1 LDSPRRRIG
10 FREEPNVPEW
20 KEEIEKRLAG
30 LKLEPACE
38 ANIVKEISQH
48 LDDCYQ
54 ESLANGMTPAEA
66 ERRTLEEL
74 GASEALQQELRR
86 VERPSPQE
94 PVVFGNNRRIN
105 MIADFWQDL
114 RYGARMLIKNRG
126 FTAAAVFTLALGI
139 SANITIFSIVSEYFF
154 KPLPVKDPERLV
166 LVLQKSAVW
175 NKPHGHSWLDFRDY
189 RERLDVFSDML
200 AVAMGPA
207 HLSVAGQ
214 QPDREWIE
222 MVSGNYFSM
231 LGIEPKLGRLF
242 RREEGEKPGADPIV
256 VLSYDY
262 WQRKFGG
269 DPSAIGKTINING
282 HPFTIVGVA
291 PETFGSAQ
299 WKLAPRAFVPASM
312 LGQTRPDGDETLKA
326 RGAVIFKLM
335 ARLKPG
341 VTVAQAG
348 AAVEI
353 AGKQLARD
361 YPDEHKEAKVFVAR
375 EQYCRPEPVAAE
387 FMPLIA
393 SVFMAMVGLVL
404 LIACANVA
412 NLMLSRSV
420 ARQKEMGIRTA
431 VGANRWRLIRQLLAE
446 SVLLACLAG
455 VAGSLLANWSG
466 YLLSRMPTGAGD
478 MPIRADEASWDWRVF
493 AFTLV
498 MSVLAGVVTGVA
510 PALRA
515 TRFDLQ
521 TVIKEG
527 GGLLASGRHFFRNAL
542 VISQVAISVVVLVA
556 GGLFVRSL
564 QQMADAQLGFRSDHL
579 LLASLDLGLQGYDE
593 ARQKQFHRQLL
604 DRLKVLPGVRSASLA
619 SYVPFSYFFEIA
631 MIAPE
636 EKAGDKDGFTTVHAN
651 YVTPEYLTTMGGAVL
666 RGRDFTQFDS
676 ETSAKVA
683 IINATMAERLWP
695 GQDALGRR
703 FKLGAESGFWEVV
716 GVARNAKYVML
727 GEEPR
732 PFFYAP
738 LAQRHASP
746 VTLHLWTDVA
756 PSALTPA
763 VRDVLR
769 QMDPDL
775 PIYNVR
781 AMEEHLNDSA
791 FAMMP
796 LRYGAVLAGAQGLL
810 GLLLAAMGLYGVVS
824 YAASQR
830 TREIGVRV
838 ALGARRFDILRLV
851 VRDGLMLTLIGLAI
865 GLLVSLG
872 FAAIL
877 TKALYGLAP
886 AATPVFAAVAVL
898 LAGVATLAC
907 YLPARRS
914 TKVDPMVALRCE

>member
-1 LDSPRRRIG
+1 VT
-10 FREEPNVPEW
+10 EPEAPMTEW
-20 KEEIEKRLAG
+20 KQEIRKRLAP
-30 LKLEPACE
+30 LNLEPARE
-38 ANIVKEISQH
+38 AEIVEELSQH
-48 LDDCYQ
+48 LDDCYE
-54 ESLANGMTPAEA
+54 ESRANGATDAEA
-66 ERRTLEEL
+66 ERRALAELSGNETL
-74 GASEALQQELRR
+74 QRELRR

-94 PVVFGNNRRIN
+94 PIVFGTNRRIN
-105 MIADFWQDL
+105 MLADFWQDL
-114 RYGARMLIKNRG
+114 RYGARMLMKNRG

-139 SANITIFSIVSEYFF
+139 GANITIFSMISEFFF

-166 LVLQKSAVW
+166 LVLQRSAVW
-175 NKPHGHSWLDFRDY
+175 DKPHGHSWPDFRDY

-200 AVAMGPA
+200 AVGMGPA

-222 MVSGNYFSM
+222 IVSGNYFSM
-231 LGIEPKLGRLF
+231 LGVEPKLGRF
-242 RREEGEKPGADPIV
+242 FHPEEGETPGAAPVV
-256 VLSYDY
+256 VLSHEY

-269 DPSAIGKTINING
+269 DPSAVGKTINING

-291 PETFGSAQ
+291 QETFSSAQ
-299 WKLAPRAFVPASM
+299 WKMAPRAFVPASM
-312 LGQTRPDGDETLKA
+312 IGQTRAGGDDPLKD
-326 RGAVIFKLM
+326 RGAVMWKVM

-353 AGKQLARD
+353 AGKQLARE
-361 YPDEHKEAKVFVAR
+361 YPDVHKETKVFVAR
-375 EQYCRPEPVAAE
+375 EQYCRPEPVAAD
-387 FMPLIA
+387 FMPLVA

-412 NLMLSRSV
+412 NLMLSRSI

-431 VGANRWRLIRQLLAE
+431 VGANRWRLIRQLLVE

-455 VAGSLLANWSG
+455 VVGSLLANWSG
-466 YLLSRMPTGAGD
+466 YLLGQMPTGAGD
-478 MPIRADEASWDWRVF
+478 MPMRAEEASWDWRVF

-498 MSVLAGVVTGVA
+498 MSLMAGVVTGLA

-521 TVIKEG
+521 SVLKEG
-527 GGLLASGRHFFRNAL
+527 GGALASGRHFFRSAL

-564 QQMADAQLGFRSDHL
+564 QQVADAQLGFRSDHL
-579 LLASLDLGLQGYDE
+579 LLASLDLGLQSYDD

-604 DRLKVLPGVRSASLA
+604 DRMKALPGVRSASLA
-619 SYVPFSYFFEIA
+619 SYVPFSYFFDIA
-631 MIAPE
+631 LVASE
-636 EKAGDKDGFTTVHAN
+636 EKAGDKDSFTTVHAN

-666 RGRDFTQFDS
+666 KGRDFTQFDS
-676 ETSAKVA
+676 ETSTKVA

-695 GQDALGRR
+695 GQDPLGRR
-703 FKLGAESGFWEVV
+703 FKFGVESDFRQVV

-727 GEEPR
+727 GEAPR

-738 LAQRHASP
+738 LAQRRVSP
-746 VTLHLWTDVA
+746 VTLHLWADGDPA
-756 PSALTPA
+756 ALTPA
-763 VRDVLR
+763 VREVLR

-781 AMEEHLNDSA
+781 TMEDHLGDSA

-796 LRYGAVLAGAQGLL
+796 LKYGAVLAGAQGLL
-810 GLLLAAMGLYGVVS
+810 GLLLAAMGLYGIVS
-824 YAASQR
+824 YVVSQR

-838 ALGARRFDILRLV
+838 ALGASRFDILRLV
-851 VRDGLMLTLIGLAI
+851 VRDGFKLTLIGLAV

-877 TKALYGLAP
+877 TQVLYGLAP
-886 AATPVFAAVAVL
+886 AAAPVFVAVALL
-898 LAGVATLAC
+898 LAGVAMLAC
-907 YLPARRS
+907 YLPARRA

>member
-1 LDSPRRRIG
+1 
-10 FREEPNVPEW
+10 
-20 KEEIEKRLAG
+20 
-30 LKLEPACE
+30 
-38 ANIVKEISQH
+38 
-48 LDDCYQ
+48 
-54 ESLANGMTPAEA
+54 
-66 ERRTLEEL
+66 
-74 GASEALQQELRR
+74 
-86 VERPSPQE
+86 
-94 PVVFGNNRRIN
+94 

-114 RYGARMLIKNRG
+114 RYGARMLMKNRG

-139 SANITIFSIVSEYFF
+139 SANITIFSIISEYFF
-154 KPLPVKDPERLV
+154 KPLPVKDPEQLV
-166 LVLQKSAVW
+166 LVLQKNAIW

-189 RERLDVFSDML
+189 RERLGVFSDML

-231 LGIEPKLGRLF
+231 LGVEPKLGRLF
-242 RREEGEKPGADPIV
+242 HREEGERPGADPIV

-269 DPSAIGKTINING
+269 DPSAVGKTLNING

-299 WKLAPRAFVPASM
+299 WMMAPRVFAPISM
-312 LGQTRPDGDETLKA
+312 LGQARPGGDESLKE
-326 RGAVIFKLM
+326 RGAAIFKVM

-353 AGKQLARD
+353 TGKQLARE
-361 YPDEHKEAKVFVAR
+361 YPDEHKEATVFVAR

-387 FMPLIA
+387 FMPLVA

-412 NLMLSRSV
+412 NLMLSRAV
-420 ARQKEMGIRTA
+420 ARQKELGIRTA
-431 VGANRWRLIRQLLAE
+431 IGANRGRLVRQLLAE

-455 VAGSLLANWSG
+455 VAGALLANWSG
-466 YLLSRMPTGAGD
+466 YLLRQMPMGAGD
-478 MPIRADEASWDWRVF
+478 IPTRAYGDSLDWRVF
-493 AFTLV
+493 AFTLA
-498 MSVLAGVVTGVA
+498 MSVLAGVATGLA

-521 TVIKEG
+521 TVLKEG
-527 GGLLASGRHFFRNAL
+527 SGLLASSRHFFRSAL
-542 VISQVAISVVVLVA
+542 VISQVAISVVVLIA

-564 QQMADAQLGFRSDHL
+564 QQIADGRFGFRSDHL

-619 SYVPFSYFFEIA
+619 RIVPFSYDFEIA
-631 MIAPE
+631 MVAPE
-636 EKAGDKDGFTTVHAN
+636 EKAGDKDSFTTVHAN
-651 YVTPEYLTTMGGAVL
+651 YVTPEYLTTMGVSVL
-666 RGRDFTQFDS
+666 KGSDFSQFDS
-676 ETSAKVA
+676 ETSMKVA

-703 FKLGAESGFWEVV
+703 FKVGEESDFRQVI
-716 GVARNAKYVML
+716 GVARNAKYVMI

-738 LAQRHASP
+738 LAQHHVSP
-746 VTLHLWTDVA
+746 VTLHLWTDGDPA
-756 PSALTPA
+756 ALTPA

-769 QMDPDL
+769 QMDADL

-781 AMEEHLNDSA
+781 TMEEHLNDSA

-824 YAASQR
+824 YAVSQR

-838 ALGARRFDILRLV
+838 ALGASRFDILRLV
-851 VRDGLMLTLIGLAI
+851 ARDGLRLTLIGLAI

-877 TKALYGLAP
+877 TKVLYGLAP

-898 LAGVATLAC
+898 LVGVATLAC
-907 YLPARRS
+907 YLPARRA